1 MLLLTTLSKDT
12 ALSDRLRFM
21 YLGEGALGPD
31 LDVQMMQL
39 ASDTMYQAGSKTLL
53 DLAVQQN
60 TTFNTYQVGIFSRRN
75 QLYSVPLL
83 LCGYHL
89 VILSLVRGLPT
100 GIRRLPCGRSSLPLL
115 PCPKSTDH

>member
-12 ALSDRLRFM
+12 ALADRLRFM

-31 LDVQMMQL
+31 LDVQMMLL

-60 TTFNTYQVGIFSRRN
+60 TTFNTYQVGIFSRSN
-75 QLYSVPLL
+75 QLCPVPLF

-89 VILSLVRGLPT
+89 VIVSLVRGLPT

-115 PCPKSTDH
+115 PCPKSTYH

>member
-1 MLLLTTLSKDT
+1 
-12 ALSDRLRFM
+12 M

-31 LDVQMMQL
+31 LDLQMMLL

-60 TTFNTYQVGIFSRRN
+60 TTFSRSN
-75 QLYSVPLL
+75 QLCPVPLF
-83 LCGYHL
+83 LCGHRL
-89 VILSLVRGLPT
+89 VIPPLVRGLPT

-115 PCPKSTDH
+115 PCPKSTYH

>member
-12 ALSDRLRFM
+12 ALADRLRFL

-60 TTFNTYQVGIFSRRN
+60 TTFNTYQVGIFSRSN
-75 QLYSVPLL
+75 QLCSVPLL
-83 LCGYHL
+83 LCGYRL

-100 GIRRLPCGRSSLPLL
+100 GIRCLPCGRSSLPLL
-115 PCPKSTDH
+115 PCPKSTYH

>member
-60 TTFNTYQVGIFSRRN
+60 TTFNTYQVGIFSRSN
-75 QLYSVPLL
+75 QLCPVPLF
-83 LCGYHL
+83 LCGHRL
-89 VILSLVRGLPT
+89 VIPPLVRGLPT